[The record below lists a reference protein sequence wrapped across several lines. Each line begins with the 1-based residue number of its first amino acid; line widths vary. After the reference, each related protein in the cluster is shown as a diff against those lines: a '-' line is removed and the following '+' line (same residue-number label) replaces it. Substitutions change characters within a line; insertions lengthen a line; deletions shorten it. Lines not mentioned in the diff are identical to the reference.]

1 MAAVADKREETHSP
15 NRAARKT
22 SQGMAIGMRISAE
35 MIAAVLVGLLIGWAL
50 DRVLDTMP
58 WLLVLF
64 VFLGAG
70 AGGLNA
76 YRVAKGYDSA
86 VGLGRAI
93 RERKQGTKD

>member
-1 MAAVADKREETHSP
+1 MPPSESSAK
-15 NRAARKT
+15 
-22 SQGMAIGMRISAE
+22 GLISNCSSGPATV

-50 DRVLDTMP
+50 DRVLDTTP

-86 VGLGRAI
+86 VGLGRAM
-93 RERKQGTKD
+93 REHKQGDGK